1 MENASNRIRLKY
13 QIYSLICGRLL
24 LSGAFLFFPGFHVHE
39 LVKYGIH
46 FLFIKQY
53 IRKGISNIL
62 EWEAPC
68 IPLDWHTDLE
78 NEGRRFEKNKSV

>member
-24 LSGAFLFFPGFHVHE
+24 LSGAFLFFRFFPSFHVHE
-39 LVKYGIH
+39 LVKHGTH

-62 EWEAPC
+62 E
-68 IPLDWHTDLE
+68 
-78 NEGRRFEKNKSV
+78 